1 MTRDEPA
8 TDLLAVLGSR
18 GLTLATAESCTGGMV
33 AAAITD
39 IPGASTVFAG
49 GVVAY
54 SNDSKQ
60 NLLHV
65 SAATL
70 AAYGA
75 VSARTALDM
84 ARGATDALGADCAIS
99 ITGIAG
105 PDGGSAQKPVGTVW
119 FGFAIRGA
127 VTAELAHF
135 DGNRSAIRQAATTW
149 ALHRMLGLVNRTN
162 ELDNPRKA
170 GVSFPQ
176 GK

>member
-1 MTRDEPA
+1 MTDTEPA
-8 TDLLAVLGSR
+8 IDLLAALGSR
-18 GLTLATAESCTGGMV
+18 GLSLATAESCTGGMV

-39 IPGASTVFAG
+39 IPGASAVFVG

-54 SNDSKQ
+54 SNDVKQ
-60 NLLHV
+60 SLLHV
-65 SAATL
+65 PATTL
-70 AAYGA
+70 ATCGA
-75 VSARTALDM
+75 VSAQTALDM

-135 DGNRSAIRQAATTW
+135 DGNREVIRQAATVW
-149 ALHRMLGLVNRTN
+149 ALHHMCALLNRTN